1 MKFQIGD
8 QVILGELYYCGYEV
22 MKIDVNRELDV
33 MISRSASLVDAF
45 WVSSKDLNFI
55 G

>member
-1 MKFQIGD
+1 MKFQVGD
-8 QVILGELYYCGYEV
+8 QVMLGELYYCSYEV

-45 WVSSKDLNFI
+45 WVSSKDLSFI